1 MKMEFFSL
9 PVMVGSET
17 ADADFIAVG
26 SNIVCTRIVPTVTKT
41 FPIAHEGVIER
52 ELTGSPRFV
61 DGSKTTDEAV
71 SALLE
76 SAQVTTG
83 SFEAFCSLT
92 RLFDRAETHA
102 KRVMSVALRKSDVA
116 SDRIEDFAEFAAQV
130 PGAIQKII
138 GKGTDE

>member
-1 MKMEFFSL
+1 MKMEFFSR

-26 SNIVCTRIVPTVTKT
+26 QDIVCTRIVPTVTKT

-52 ELTGSPRFV
+52 DLTGSPRFV

-76 SAQVTTG
+76 SARVTTD
-83 SFEAFCSLT
+83 SFEAFCAFT

-102 KRVMSVALRKSDVA
+102 KRVMSVVLRESDVA
-116 SDRIEDFAEFAAQV
+116 SDRIGGFAEFSAQV
-130 PGAIQKII
+130 PGTIQKIA

>member
-41 FPIAHEGVIER
+41 FPIAHEGIIER
-52 ELTGSPRFV
+52 NLTGSPRFV
-61 DGSKTTDEAV
+61 DASETTDEAV

-76 SAQVTTG
+76 SEQITTG
-83 SFEAFCSLT
+83 SFEAFCAFA
-92 RLFDRAETHA
+92 RIFHRADNHA
-102 KRVMSVALRKSDVA
+102 ARVMSVALRKPDCA
-116 SDRIEDFAEFAAQV
+116 SGRIADFAEFAAQV

-138 GKGTDE
+138 GKGADE